1 MRGVWSMLQYQK
13 VRERESETN
22 TTTTTTTIFTFYND
36 VGMYEGCKNQ
46 LKELPISTPGTIG
59 ARN

>member
-22 TTTTTTTIFTFYND
+22 TTTTVFTFYND
-36 VGMYEGCKNQ
+36 VGMYEGHKNQ
-46 LKELPISTPGTIG
+46 LKELPISTPGTTG